1 MPSRRV
7 PSRRLRVA
15 GIASP
20 VVLDL
25 LGKNRGDYFQS
36 MRLDDMDTVPCER
49 YIIWFETD
57 EEHPLTVLSIVRTKR
72 IFVNWC
78 GR

>member
-1 MPSRRV
+1 MPSRRL

-36 MRLDDMDTVPCER
+36 MRLDDMDYSAMREVYNLVRNRRGTSVDRFIDR
-49 YIIWFETD
+49 YNETYFR
-57 EEHPLTVLSIVRTKR
+57 ELV
-72 IFVNWC
+72 
-78 GR
+78 